1 MEEQTFE
8 DAIENLEKIV
18 SELENEKLTLD
29 ESVKKFE
36 EGMRLSKYCNE
47 ILEKAQKQI
56 SILIADDN
64 GDLKEETFITEE

>member
-18 SELENEKLTLD
+18 SELENEQLTLD